1 MKRFENRRVIITG
14 AATGI
19 GRATAQRLASEGAIL
34 GLVDVNQKDL
44 ETAAQ
49 TARDAGAD
57 VETFI
62 VDVADEESVRGLAQ
76 QVSDVW
82 GGIDALVNN
91 AGVDNKGGKVHEY
104 PTELFDKII
113 AVDLRGTFLMTKY
126 LVPLMFDAGHGAIV
140 NMASFSGLAADADR
154 SGYNAAKGGVVNFT
168 RATATDYGS
177 RNIRANAVCPGTI
190 ETPLVDELV
199 GSADAEGKSF
209 REQQARVTPLER
221 LGKPE
226 EVAAVVVF
234 LASDDSSFV
243 TGETIT
249 VDGGVMA
256 FTWPA
261 NALTG

>member
-1 MKRFENRRVIITG
+1 MQRFQNRRVVITG

-19 GRATAQRLASEGAIL
+19 GQASARRLGEEGATL
-34 GLVDVNQKDL
+34 ALVDVNSDDL
-44 ETAAQ
+44 AKTADSVRETGAEVQ
-49 TARDAGAD
+49 THVVDISDEEAVKGLASELGRAWGG
-57 VETFI
+57 
-62 VDVADEESVRGLAQ
+62 VDVL
-76 QVSDVW
+76 
-82 GGIDALVNN
+82 INN
-91 AGVDNKGGKVHEY
+91 AGVDSKGGKVHEY

-126 LVPLMFDAGHGAIV
+126 LVPLMFEHGKGAIV

-199 GSADAEGKSF
+199 GGADAEGKSF

-226 EVAAVVVF
+226 EVAAVVAF

-256 FTWPA
+256 YTWPA
-261 NALTG
+261 NVLTS